1 MDVNDIEKEMGLLQD
16 VRNKMENELDGS
28 VARGWI
34 VEVEE
39 IENEVNSMRE
49 GIASNEQNCCGGF
62 FNCCLHNKEVTEK
75 LRKVHRLH
83 QVGTSMVAA
92 VKGPERRVEYIPGQ
106 LIEHQKTASE
116 NLAKIINLLNDDGVR
131 RIGVWGMG
139 GVGKTT
145 LVKNLN
151 NKLSNPFLTSHL
163 DIVIW
168 TTVSKKLD
176 LKKVKHKSL
185 TD

>member
-1 MDVNDIEKEMGLLQD
+1 
-16 VRNKMENELDGS
+16 
-28 VARGWI
+28 
-34 VEVEE
+34 
-39 IENEVNSMRE
+39 
-49 GIASNEQNCCGGF
+49 
-62 FNCCLHNKEVTEK
+62 
-75 LRKVHRLH
+75 
-83 QVGTSMVAA
+83 MVAA

-145 LVKNLN
+145 QVKNLN
-151 NKLSNPFLTSHL
+151 NKLSNPFLTSL
-163 DIVIW
+163 PDIVIW

-176 LKKVKHKSL
+176 LKKIKHKFL

>member
-34 VEVEE
+34 VKVEE
-39 IENEVNSMRE
+39 IENEVNSMRV

-62 FNCCLHNKEVTEK
+62 FNCCLHNKEVAEK

-151 NKLSNPFLTSHL
+151 NKLSNPFLTSL
-163 DIVIW
+163 PDIVIW

-176 LKKVKHKSL
+176 LKKIKHKFL